1 MKKTMM
7 ALSAATLLVTGAAG
21 CGNADN
27 NKAANSENAAT
38 SSNAAANNGAASN
51 EEFTLRIAMGSPG
64 EKLIAVWNEIKDMY
78 EEKYPNVTVDLN
90 FQDDDMY
97 QTIGLPNLLNSDN
110 APDIYFEWAG
120 QRLKMREEEGFAA
133 DLTEALQQDG
143 LKDRFVE
150 SDFNGMSVDGK
161 TYMIPSNADVTNVIW
176 YNKEIFDELKL
187 TPPKTW
193 DEFVAVSNKVK
204 EAGIT
209 PIAVGNKDLWAGGN
223 WMAHI
228 ISRVVGEQAYAD
240 ALTMKKPFN
249 SPEFVKALNYIKVM
263 RDNEFVNKSAV
274 AIADNE
280 ADTLFMNGQAAMHPI
295 GSWFVSTA
303 MEEAPDFEYDFFNL
317 PSMPDGAG
325 DQSSVLGVATG
336 YMINKKTEHL
346 QAAIDFMKM
355 YVSPE
360 VSAKLLE
367 NGVTPM
373 AKGAVDPSKTDALT
387 VKLNDLLKNASALV
401 SPPDTGYNLE
411 IADALNTATS
421 QVLSGS
427 NTPEKALAEI
437 DSKIAHLKAEQK

>member
-1 MKKTMM
+1 MKKMM
-7 ALSAATLLVTGAAG
+7 MTLSAAMLVLSGAAG
-21 CGNADN
+21 CGNANDKGTSGN
-27 NKAANSENAAT
+27 EAANAAGT
-38 SSNAAANNGAASN
+38 

-64 EKLIAVWNEIKDMY
+64 EKLIAVWNELKDQY
-78 EEKYPNVTVDLN
+78 EAAHPNITVDLN

-120 QRLKMREEEGFAA
+120 QRLKMRNDEGYAA
-133 DLTEALQQDG
+133 DLTEAVQQDG
-143 LKDRFVE
+143 LKDRFVP
-150 SDFNGMSVDGK
+150 SDYNGMTIDDKV
-161 TYMIPSNADVTNVIW
+161 YMIPSNADVTNIIW
-176 YNKEIFDELKL
+176 YNKDIFSSLKL

-193 DEFVAVSNKVK
+193 DEFIEVSKK
-204 EAGIT
+204 IQAADIT

-240 ALTMKKPFN
+240 AMTLNKPFN
-249 SPEFVKALNYIKVM
+249 SPEFVKALNYIKEL
-263 RDNEFVNKSAV
+263 RDGELVNKSAN

-303 MEEAPDFEYDFFNL
+303 LEEAPDFDYDFFNL
-317 PSMPDGAG
+317 PSMPGGAG

-346 QAAIDFMKM
+346 QAAIDFMKL

-360 VSAKLLE
+360 ASAKLLE

-373 AKGAVDPSKTDALT
+373 AKGSVDPSKTDALT
-387 VKLNDLLKNASALV
+387 VKLNDLLKNATSLV

-411 IADALNTATS
+411 IADALNSATS
-421 QVLSGS
+421 QVLGGD
-427 NTPEKALAEI
+427 NTPEAALAEV
-437 DSKIAHLKAEQK
+437 DKKIAHLKTDKK